1 MKEKDSI
8 INILRLTSY
17 ASLFVGVFFVISAL
31 FSSVASAE
39 VVRTQLQLPAENDFI
54 VEPGKAEIF
63 INPGETITRTI
74 SITSRVAEDTTFTIT
89 AEDFVG
95 SDDPQTPVVL
105 LGEERGPYSLKD
117 LLIPELSTFTL
128 SLGEKITIPITI
140 SIPADAEPRGYY
152 GAVIVGNR
160 AGGDSASST
169 AEVSGNTKI
178 ISRIGVLFLLRV
190 NGEVEEAGSVEDFKM
205 LGPSKWAYQRAPEGF
220 EILFRNTG
228 NVHLV
233 PHGKITVRNFV
244 GTNMDVLPVDAYF
257 SLPDS
262 LRYREVLW
270 GDSPFMIGR
279 YTAELEFYK
288 GFGSETETH
297 SVAFWVLPY
306 KIIIPA
312 LLVLLLI
319 SIFIYVVATR
329 FEFKRKV

>member
-1 MKEKDSI
+1 M
-8 INILRLTSY
+8 SY
-17 ASLFVGVFFVISAL
+17 ASLFVGVFFFISSV
-31 FSSVASAE
+31 FSSTASAE

-63 INPGETITRTI
+63 INPGETVTRTI
-74 SITSRVAEDTTFTIT
+74 SITSRIAEDTTFSIS

-95 SDDPQTPVVL
+95 SDNPQNPVVL

-117 LLIPELSTFTL
+117 LLIPEITTFTL
-128 SLGEKITIPITI
+128 SLGEKITVPITI
-140 SIPADAEPRGYY
+140 SIPEDAEPRGYY

-160 AGGDSASST
+160 PEGGSVPST
-169 AEVSGNTKI
+169 VEVTGSTQI

-190 NGEVEEAGSVEDFKM
+190 NGDVEEEGNVEEFKM
-205 LGPSKWAYQRAPEGF
+205 LGPKKLAYQGAPEGF
-220 EILFRNTG
+220 EILYRNTG

-270 GDSPFMIGR
+270 GDAPFMIGR

-288 GFGSETETH
+288 GYGSETEMRT
-297 SVAFWVLPY
+297 VAFWVLPY

-312 LLVLLLI
+312 LLILLLI
-319 SIFIYVVATR
+319 SIAIYFVATR
-329 FEFKRKV
+329 FEFKRKL